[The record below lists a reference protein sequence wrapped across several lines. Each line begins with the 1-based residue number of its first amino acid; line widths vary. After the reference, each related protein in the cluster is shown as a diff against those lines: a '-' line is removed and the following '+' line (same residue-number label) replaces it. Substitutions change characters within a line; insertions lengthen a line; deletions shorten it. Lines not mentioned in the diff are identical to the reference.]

1 MSCDTKSRSP
11 TINVRAL
18 VTCEEHE
25 AIVQKAR
32 DCGLTLSAYLLAC
45 ALGRNT
51 RNVSTSRVLDALVTL
66 GIEQRRIGGLI
77 QHLCDADVL
86 SPGERNALIADVE
99 AAQRAVIDAIRRF
112 DNARKGSRKAL

>member
-1 MSCDTKSRSP
+1 MSSGTKSRRP
-11 TINVRAL
+11 TINARVL
-18 VTCEEHE
+18 VTREEHE
-25 AIVQKAR
+25 AIAQKAR